1 MRTIDCDLDHYLNRS
16 HEWFCF
22 LCEHPEIRTKRLIRK
37 LYNNYMLSAGHYYIL
52 SNNTIN

>member
-1 MRTIDCDLDHYLNRS
+1 MIHFDLDHYFARS
-16 HEWFCF
+16 SEWFNF
-22 LCEHPEIRTKRLIRK
+22 MLEHPEIRTKQLIRK